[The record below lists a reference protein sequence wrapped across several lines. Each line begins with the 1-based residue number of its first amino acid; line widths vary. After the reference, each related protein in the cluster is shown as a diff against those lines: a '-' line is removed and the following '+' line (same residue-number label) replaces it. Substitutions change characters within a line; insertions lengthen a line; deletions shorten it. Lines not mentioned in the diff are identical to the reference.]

1 MDAGLP
7 SRNRRYLP
15 GGGRGKLA
23 HTKRTWTF
31 APVRG
36 GHISKRRQWSA
47 WLQPQNLAFAAV
59 ALIVLGLSA
68 FALDLA
74 NRLATAGDA
83 LTQVSFVLA
92 SAAVGNILLLLLT
105 FLMYRAFVRA
115 RPESV
120 QAESPR
126 SAAVREAVG
135 PALLEQMGKLLQSS
149 ADYAD
154 AYRVVQTCATGL
166 FADCSGALY
175 LTAETGAQLEL
186 KVSWGKAAGSRAS
199 FEPADCWAIRRGE
212 AYLAEGASDIACPH
226 MHQPLAAPSLCV
238 PVLGQGRVL
247 GVLLLEDPARSGA
260 LGSMRAVAKNFANQ
274 IGLALANMQL
284 QETLRNLSVR
294 DPLTGLFN
302 RRYMEESLKREIAT
316 AKRKSRPLGIAQCD
330 LNQFKR
336 FNETFGRDAG
346 DYALRQVAVLINK
359 HIRSS
364 DIACRYEQ
372 DEIVLVFPEAPLAGV
387 VMRARQLREAI
398 FAMHL
403 EYFGKPLEK
412 ISVSFGVAM
421 FPDHGNTSAELLRQ
435 AQGALA
441 RAKEFGNDRV
451 QVAGAGAAP
460 Q

>member
-1 MDAGLP
+1 
-7 SRNRRYLP
+7 
-15 GGGRGKLA
+15 
-23 HTKRTWTF
+23 
-31 APVRG
+31 V
-36 GHISKRRQWSA
+36 

-59 ALIVLGLSA
+59 AVIVLGLNA

-74 NRLATAGDA
+74 YRLATAGDA
-83 LTQVSFVLA
+83 LAQVSIALA
-92 SAAVGNILLLLLT
+92 SATAGNLLLLLLT
-105 FLMYRAFVRA
+105 FLRYCSQVRA
-115 RPESV
+115 RPAPA

-126 SAAVREAVG
+126 TAAGRETAG
-135 PALLEQMGKLLQSS
+135 PALLEEMGKLLQSS
-149 ADYAD
+149 TGYAD
-154 AYRVVQTCATGL
+154 AYRVVQTCATSV

-175 LTAETGAQLEL
+175 LAVETGTQLEL
-186 KVSWGKAAGSRAS
+186 KVSWGKAAGSRAN
-199 FEPADCWAIRRGE
+199 FEPAECWAIRRGE
-212 AYLAEGASDIACPH
+212 AYLTEGASDIACPH
-226 MHQPLAAPSLCV
+226 MQQPLAAPSLCV

-260 LGSMRAVAKNFANQ
+260 LGAVRAVAKSFANQ

-302 RRYMEESLKREIAT
+302 HRYMEESLKREIAT
-316 AKRKSRPLGIAQCD
+316 AKRKSRPLGIALCD

-336 FNETFGRDAG
+336 FNDTFGRDAG
-346 DYALRQVAVLINK
+346 DYALRQVAELINK

-412 ISVSFGVAM
+412 ISVSFGVAV
-421 FPDHGNTSAELLRQ
+421 FPDHGNTSAELLHQ
-435 AQGALA
+435 AHCALA
-441 RAKEFGNDRV
+441 LAKEFGNDRV
-451 QVAGAGAAP
+451 QVAGAEP
-460 Q
+460 R